1 MLIDL
6 FMMML
11 TKLMCFQVA
20 RTLVLKVQIK
30 ALYTCNGVHLG
41 SHERMT
47 QDRST

>member
-1 MLIDL
+1 MYANRFIYDDVD
-6 FMMML
+6 

-30 ALYTCNGVHLG
+30 ALYNGVHLG